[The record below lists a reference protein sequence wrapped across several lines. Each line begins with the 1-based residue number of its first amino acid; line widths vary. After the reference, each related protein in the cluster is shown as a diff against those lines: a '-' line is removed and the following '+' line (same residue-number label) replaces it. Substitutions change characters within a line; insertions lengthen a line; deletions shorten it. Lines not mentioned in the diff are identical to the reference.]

1 MVTCLAGAG
10 TRRTRRWVVVRRG
23 TPGGPVTVL
32 RRRPG
37 PAGTAAPGAA
47 RGAARD
53 APRGAAEEVRIH
65 LLTPGGALV
74 PVVLTDDGLTDDV
87 LTDDVLGDD
96 ALTDDAVGV
105 RTAGAQWA
113 PDADPGRR

>member
-10 TRRTRRWVVVRRG
+10 TRRTRRWVVVRRSAA
-23 TPGGPVTVL
+23 GGPVAVL
-32 RRRPG
+32 RRRPR
-37 PAGTAAPGAA
+37 PVGAA
-47 RGAARD
+47 GRD
-53 APRGAAEEVRIH
+53 AAEAVRIH

-96 ALTDDAVGV
+96 ALADDAVGV